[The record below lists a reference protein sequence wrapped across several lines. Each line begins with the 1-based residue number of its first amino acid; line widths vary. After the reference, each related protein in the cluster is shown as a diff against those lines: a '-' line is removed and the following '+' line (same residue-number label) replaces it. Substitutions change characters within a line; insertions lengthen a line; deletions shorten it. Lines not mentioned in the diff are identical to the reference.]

1 MSLMFVIN
9 TCYFKSSLAGQESFP
24 QESRNILR
32 CAQNDRFCLIDNFL
46 YVIPHLMRNLFYY
59 RDSRSYLP
67 AGKIRGN
74 DNPFYYRSESRIV
87 GMKNLIIK
95 NYKSLH
101 FVQSVFKTPFYLIIL
116 LVFTSIYCTDAQVYS
131 EEDIETCSSTFQ
143 FAVDEN
149 LQEKPIN
156 EVIVEV
162 GKSFIGTDYVS
173 HTLEVDGDER
183 LVINLTGLDCNT
195 FLEYAL
201 VFARNIKQGKT
212 TFDDYKNELT
222 LIRYRGGKID
232 RYPSRLHYFTDWIY
246 DNSKKVVVED
256 ITEKI
261 GGEILKLDLS
271 FMSTHPQYYKHLKE
285 NPEFIHLI
293 KQQEAEISKR
303 DYYFITREKIADIEN
318 KIENGDLLAFTSTV
332 KGLDVNHVGI
342 AVRLDDGRIHVL
354 HAPNVGY
361 QVEITKLPLAEYV
374 MKIEKDSGIIV
385 VRVLEPDE

>member
-212 TFDDYKNELT
+212 TSNNFENELK
-222 LIRYRGGKID
+222 LIR
-232 RYPSRLHYFTDWIY
+232 
-246 DNSKKVVVED
+246 
-256 ITEKI
+256 
-261 GGEILKLDLS
+261 
-271 FMSTHPQYYKHLKE
+271 
-285 NPEFIHLI
+285 
-293 KQQEAEISKR
+293 
-303 DYYFITREKIADIEN
+303 
-318 KIENGDLLAFTSTV
+318 
-332 KGLDVNHVGI
+332 
-342 AVRLDDGRIHVL
+342 
-354 HAPNVGY
+354 
-361 QVEITKLPLAEYV
+361 
-374 MKIEKDSGIIV
+374 
-385 VRVLEPDE
+385 